1 MNSFYSTQE
10 LNEIGFKSLG
20 ENVLISKKCSIY
32 SPDNIII
39 GNNVRI
45 DDFCILSGKIE
56 LGSYIHIAAY
66 CGLYGGDKG
75 IKMKDFSCLS
85 SRCVVY
91 AVSDD
96 YSGEALTNPTID
108 DEYRNVTSSK
118 VIIGK
123 HVVIGSNSTIL
134 PGVKIGDGSSVGS
147 CSLVT
152 KSCDTWGIYVGIPVK
167 KIKDRS
173 KKILEL
179 EQKMKKEKNNI
190 I

>member
-1 MNSFYSTQE
+1 MNSFYSEQE
-10 LNEIGFKSLG
+10 LNEIEFKGLG
-20 ENVLISKKCSIY
+20 KNVLISRKCSIY

-39 GNNVRI
+39 GDNVRI

-75 IKMKDFSCLS
+75 IKMKDFSGLS

-91 AVSDD
+91 AASDD
-96 YSGEALTNPTID
+96 YSGEALTNPMID
-108 DEYRNVTSSK
+108 DEYRNIISSK

-134 PGVKIGDGSSVGS
+134 PGVEIGDGSSVGS

-152 KSCDTWGIYVGIPVK
+152 KSCNEWGIYVGIPVK

-179 EQKMKKEKNNI
+179 EQRMKNEKQ
-190 I
+190 